1 MSTLAAYLDRPVAF
15 QRVFVTLGAGI
26 TGALMLS
33 QAIYWARRTE
43 EGGWFYKTIVEW
55 TEETGLSRTE
65 QENARAKLQKLGVLE
80 IDRRG
85 IPAKLYFR
93 VDWDALQAALET
105 HTPENKFAGNMQTGM
120 QKTCKP
126 DSSKPASKS
135 SRKSLTNIRKTTKET
150 TAETTAESNS
160 SGAAAPAVPMQVV
173 AGDGTIYEI
182 PAELRYPGPD
192 TKSHK
197 TWVAYA
203 IAYEKRYGI
212 WPVWNA
218 RMGGLI
224 CNLIDRVGVD
234 LAPRVA
240 VHYVRRVQEE
250 FVVKQMHS
258 VKLLASDAEK
268 WATQCQTGATMT
280 SHQAKQA
287 DQLQANTSVADR
299 AMAILRAQRAAK
311 EGSNAS

>member
-1 MSTLAAYLDRPVAF
+1 M
-15 QRVFVTLGAGI
+15 
-26 TGALMLS
+26 
-33 QAIYWARRTE
+33 
-43 EGGWFYKTIVEW
+43 
-55 TEETGLSRTE
+55 
-65 QENARAKLQKLGVLE
+65 
-80 IDRRG
+80 
-85 IPAKLYFR
+85 
-93 VDWDALQAALET
+93 
-105 HTPENKFAGNMQTGM
+105 
-120 QKTCKP
+120 
-126 DSSKPASKS
+126 
-135 SRKSLTNIRKTTKET
+135 
-150 TAETTAESNS
+150 
-160 SGAAAPAVPMQVV
+160 AAA
-173 AGDGTIYEI
+173 DGTNYEI
-182 PAELRYPGPD
+182 PGELHYPGPD

-197 TWVAYA
+197 TWLAYA

-287 DQLQANTSVADR
+287 DQLQANMSVADQ

-311 EGSNAS
+311 EGSNAP